1 MIVLIT
7 LINFFD
13 SNENF
18 PFHVEKSGITE
29 EHFSY

>member
-13 SNENF
+13 SKENF
-18 PFHVEKSGITE
+18 SFHVEKSGKTE